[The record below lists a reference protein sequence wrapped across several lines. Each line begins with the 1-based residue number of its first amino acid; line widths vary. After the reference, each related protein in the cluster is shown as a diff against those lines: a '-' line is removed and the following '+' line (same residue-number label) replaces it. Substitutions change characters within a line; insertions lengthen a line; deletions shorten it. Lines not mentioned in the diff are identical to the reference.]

1 MFNSVLCQRLSKI
14 FLLQNRTG
22 QVDKEYCTE
31 VTDLERHDCNSGQ
44 DKDEISGQ
52 KRDKEWT
59 EQIQQD

>member
-14 FLLQNRTG
+14 FLLQNRIG

-44 DKDEISGQ
+44 ETGTNPQDK
-52 KRDKEWT
+52 R
-59 EQIQQD
+59 